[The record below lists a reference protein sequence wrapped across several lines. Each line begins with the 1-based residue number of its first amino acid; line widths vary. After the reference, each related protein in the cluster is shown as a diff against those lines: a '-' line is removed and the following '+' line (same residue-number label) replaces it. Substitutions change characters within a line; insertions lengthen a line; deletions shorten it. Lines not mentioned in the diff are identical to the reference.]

1 MVDGPLMLRVAFP
14 DSGRRVIVKASNVIE
29 FNVSVTVHL
38 YTTYTNDLSTGH
50 CRVPRAI
57 NGAGRRKAPE
67 RGARGVHGRVGPV
80 RCSSLTRVCRG
91 SYLRGVFERGYRDR
105 T

>member
-29 FNVSVTVHL
+29 FNAWFNVSVTVHHYKQL
-38 YTTYTNDLSTGH
+38 IPMTTYTTGH

-80 RCSSLTRVCRG
+80 RCSSLTRLSWLVPSRC
-91 SYLRGVFERGYRDR
+91 F
-105 T
+105 

>member
-38 YTTYTNDLSTGH
+38 TPINTLIYQDDLYNWRT
-50 CRVPRAI
+50 
-57 NGAGRRKAPE
+57 AG
-67 RGARGVHGRVGPV
+67 
-80 RCSSLTRVCRG
+80 CRG
-91 SYLRGVFERGYRDR
+91 Q
-105 T
+105 